1 MAVSTLTVLAV
12 SGAGASADAA
22 MQATEDLPDI
32 VASLESAPVIGGWLS
47 SHDASVWVADQM
59 NDLPTRLGSAG
70 DSGQWLQF
78 SAIAWPMCSGPDSSP
93 SHSCSMDPRL
103 IGTRPVGGECPLG
116 IVVRRPG
123 SSG

>member
-1 MAVSTLTVLAV
+1 MTVLAV
-12 SGAGASADAA
+12 SGAGASADAT

-70 DSGQWLQF
+70 DSGQWLRVLGDRLADVF
-78 SAIAWPMCSGPDSSP
+78 WTGLLAIAFLLDG
-93 SHSCSMDPRL
+93 PRL
-103 IGTRPVGGECPLG
+103 IDAAVGECPLG